1 MEEMFARTALLLG
14 EEGLEKLKRAR
25 VAVFGL
31 GGVGGAAAEA
41 LARAGIGALD
51 LIDADRVATSNL
63 NRQIFALRSTV
74 GMLKTEAAER
84 RIKDISPDCV
94 VRRYDCFFLPERAA
108 EFPFAEYDY
117 AVDAIDT
124 LAGKIGIAKA
134 CAEAGVPVV
143 SCMGAGNKLDP
154 AAFRVSDIYSTK
166 VCPLARAMRRLCR
179 ENGIERLKAVWSRE
193 IPMSANIDG
202 ENGKRIPGS
211 VSFVPP
217 VVGYIA
223 AGEVVKDIA
232 GVSGNGLD
240 LS

>member
-1 MEEMFARTALLLG
+1 MRRPPIRLL
-14 EEGLEKLKRAR
+14 
-25 VAVFGL
+25 
-31 GGVGGAAAEA
+31 
-41 LARAGIGALD
+41 
-51 LIDADRVATSNL
+51 
-63 NRQIFALRSTV
+63 
-74 GMLKTEAAER
+74 
-84 RIKDISPDCV
+84 
-94 VRRYDCFFLPERAA
+94 FLPERAA

-202 ENGKRIPGS
+202 EAGKRIPGS